1 MIDINSVRPGMTI
14 MYNDRI
20 HEVIEYQ
27 HVKPGKGGA
36 FVRTRLKDY
45 ETGAVQD
52 VTFRSGI
59 KVEQVILDKREMEF
73 LYRENESFIFM
84 DMETYDQIPI
94 GGSLIEKVKPF
105 LKENLSA
112 TVRMHGDTP
121 VSVEIPDFVELKVTH
136 TEPGV
141 RGDTASGATKPATL
155 ETGHTVQVPLFI
167 DNDQLL
173 KIDTRTGEYVERV

>member
-1 MIDINSVRPGMTI
+1 
-14 MYNDRI
+14 
-20 HEVIEYQ
+20 
-27 HVKPGKGGA
+27 
-36 FVRTRLKDY
+36 
-45 ETGAVQD
+45 
-52 VTFRSGI
+52 
-59 KVEQVILDKREMEF
+59 
-73 LYRENESFIFM
+73 
-84 DMETYDQIPI
+84 
-94 GGSLIEKVKPF
+94 
-105 LKENLSA
+105 
-112 TVRMHGDTP
+112 MHGNTP